1 MTEENKA
8 SSPSL
13 ESRWDELLFHIDRSI
28 RYNDRRCSFWGRLDR
43 ASNAINLVMGS
54 GVIFGLL
61 KESGNL
67 SAGCA
72 VLVTIMTATNL
83 VWGFC
88 RMELLHHSLASRYRD
103 IESDMRT
110 TEPSEDVLR
119 SAIRARL
126 AAEKDEP
133 PARMVLNDMCHNET
147 IVALGRS
154 EDYLVEI
161 PFIKRMFA
169 HWI

>member
-1 MTEENKA
+1 MTEEKA
-8 SSPSL
+8 TNGVSL
-13 ESRWDELLFHIDRSI
+13 ESRWDELLFHIHRSI
-28 RYNDRRCSFWGRLDR
+28 RYNDRRSSFWGRLDR
-43 ASNAINLVMGS
+43 TSNAINLVMGS

-72 VLVTIMTATNL
+72 VLVTVMTATNL

-119 SAIRARL
+119 SAIRSRL
-126 AAEKDEP
+126 AAEKEEP
-133 PARMVLNDMCHNET
+133 SVRAVLDDICHNET
-147 IVALGRS
+147 IIALGRS
-154 EDYLVEI
+154 KDGLVEI

>member
-8 SSPSL
+8 SSPNL

-28 RYNDRRCSFWGRLDR
+28 RYNDRRSSFWGRLDR

-72 VLVTIMTATNL
+72 VLN
-83 VWGFC
+83 
-88 RMELLHHSLASRYRD
+88 
-103 IESDMRT
+103 
-110 TEPSEDVLR
+110 
-119 SAIRARL
+119 
-126 AAEKDEP
+126 
-133 PARMVLNDMCHNET
+133 N
-147 IVALGRS
+147 
-154 EDYLVEI
+154 
-161 PFIKRMFA
+161 
-169 HWI
+169 